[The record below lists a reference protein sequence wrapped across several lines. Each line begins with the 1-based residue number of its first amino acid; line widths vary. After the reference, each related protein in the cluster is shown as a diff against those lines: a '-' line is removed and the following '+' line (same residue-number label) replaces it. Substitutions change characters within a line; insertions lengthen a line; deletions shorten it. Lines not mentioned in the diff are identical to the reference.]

1 MESDDENDADWIDM
15 NDSESES
22 ESKQEESDYY
32 EAEEVV
38 TEDDD
43 EGEAGEEEDN
53 DEGMGPGVPLQ
64 PPSSQPRIYSH
75 VRNRERI
82 GSSLL
87 TRRKLF
93 SSFVPSDAPI
103 SNQLDERFDARV
115 YCSQFS
121 RDGSLFYSANQDF
134 DINLYNPLNGFA
146 SLGTI
151 KCEPGRW
158 TITDCDVAADTSKLI
173 YSSIHDTIFLVNLAP
188 FLSSDSAESSYYA
201 PTLLSPSTKIEVII
215 GASNGLLYVLDIETN
230 TILHRVKAHR
240 DDVNAVT
247 FADTSSNLLLS
258 GSDDCTIK
266 IWDRRSSLQNHTPAG
281 VLPGHTEGITFLTT
295 KARDG
300 RTAVSNAK
308 DQSMKLWDLRLLKP
322 PSIATRDY
330 STGYDYRHQ
339 RYPSEVA
346 LLRTLI
352 RCHYSPEQRYLYMYI
367 YDPLLPSGGP
377 IKTLT
382 VPKGEVTSEE
392 DLVIRQFTRMAGRDL
407 TEYEREHLL
416 RRFRAQHRT
425 WQGAEGSCCVRDVA
439 WNPRVPQVIASVW
452 RGEEGGLQG
461 FEYQC

>member
-1 MESDDENDADWIDM
+1 MESDDENDTDWIDM

-22 ESKQEESDYY
+22 ESEQEESDYY

-53 DEGMGPGVPLQ
+53 DEGTGPG
-64 PPSSQPRIYSH
+64 
-75 VRNRERI
+75 
-82 GSSLL
+82 
-87 TRRKLF
+87 
-93 SSFVPSDAPI
+93 
-103 SNQLDERFDARV
+103 FDARV

-201 PTLLSPSTKIEVII
+201 PHTPLSLDENVGIWSIRFSDDAREVII

-346 LLRTLI
+346 RKHPNDVSTATFTGHKVLRTLI
-352 RCHYSPEQRYLYMYI
+352 RCHYSPEQRYLYSGSADGKVYI

-392 DLVIRQFTRMAGRDL
+392 DLVIRQFTRMAGREL

>member
-22 ESKQEESDYY
+22 ESEQEESDYY

-38 TEDDD
+38 TGDDD
-43 EGEAGEEEDN
+43 EGEAGEEEDS

-188 FLSSDSAESSYYA
+188 FLSSDSSESSYYA
-201 PTLLSPSTKIEVII
+201 PHTPLSLDENVGIWSIRFSDDAREVII

-322 PSIATRDY
+322 PSIATR
-330 STGYDYRHQ
+330 
-339 RYPSEVA
+339 
-346 LLRTLI
+346 
-352 RCHYSPEQRYLYMYI
+352 
-367 YDPLLPSGGP
+367 
-377 IKTLT
+377 
-382 VPKGEVTSEE
+382 
-392 DLVIRQFTRMAGRDL
+392 
-407 TEYEREHLL
+407 
-416 RRFRAQHRT
+416 
-425 WQGAEGSCCVRDVA
+425 
-439 WNPRVPQVIASVW
+439 
-452 RGEEGGLQG
+452 
-461 FEYQC
+461 